1 MSSASKST
9 TINFIPKM
17 GTFTPSI
24 QSPDGDI
31 YQEYQRNGDVVTVYP
46 DFSQTQPKLYFVV
59 ISSRTA
65 EGISTPTSMKY
76 FFNDTE
82 IPFNSAGKS
91 TGLFD
96 GLFEIIRP
104 STSQLYW
111 GLKICNNLVKVSN
124 YSGITIRM
132 VGTITERSG
141 QQEATDEIQA
151 SYDISVGPY
160 TGVAYRVIPAK
171 IRFTATVT
179 LRDGL
184 GDEVAQDSITLECV

>member
-82 IPFNSAGKS
+82 IPFN
-91 TGLFD
+91 L
-96 GLFEIIRP
+96 
-104 STSQLYW
+104 
-111 GLKICNNLVKVSN
+111 
-124 YSGITIRM
+124 
-132 VGTITERSG
+132 
-141 QQEATDEIQA
+141 QA
-151 SYDISVGPY
+151 SLQDCL
-160 TGVAYRVIPAK
+160 
-171 IRFTATVT
+171 TVS
-179 LRDGL
+179 LRLSDQVL
-184 GDEVAQDSITLECV
+184 RNYIGD